1 MAKICLG
8 QPHEGSFEIGTS
20 PYLEAISLLSGT
32 SLQSHEAL
40 TRHKEL
46 AEIILV
52 EQGHCRLLTEDDSLL
67 MQEGSLALIGSDTL
81 HGFKPGR
88 TCSLLILH
96 TGGLHFRHLP
106 SGAFTTEGI
115 PCLLSLGP
123 EQTLIR
129 QLLQNI
135 KLLQVLP
142 ESPKRNETAA
152 RLIQALAPLLLPLI
166 SQQASGEKEVSS
178 ALRIKEYIDAHYLE
192 ELKLSTIAS
201 ALHVSTYY
209 LSHTFKDL
217 TGDSPMQYIIKRRM
231 DAAQNLLLT
240 TNYSITDIAM
250 RCGYNNSNY
259 FQYVFNH
266 LIGMPPGKYR
276 KAWKGNRT

>member
-1 MAKICLG
+1 MDNICILG
-8 QPHEGSFEIGTS
+8 IIPQPVHRGKAYGSGKS
-20 PYLEAISLLSGT
+20 SSLPVWTGRPEHICKVIAVTGNNLIFMK
-32 SLQSHEAL
+32 L
-40 TRHKEL
+40 RHKS
-46 AEIILV
+46 AILPHLSRKIRNDAQV
-52 EQGHCRLLTEDDSLL
+52 L
-67 MQEGSLALIGSDTL
+67 
-81 HGFKPGR
+81 GR
-88 TCSLLILH
+88 RQRSK
-96 TGGLHFRHLP
+96 
-106 SGAFTTEGI
+106 
-115 PCLLSLGP
+115 
-123 EQTLIR
+123 IR

-152 RLIQALAPLLLPLI
+152 GLIQALAPLLLPLI

-217 TGDSPMQYIIKRRM
+217 TGDSPLQYIIKRRM

-266 LIGMPPGKYR
+266 LIGMPPGKYW

>member
-1 MAKICLG
+1 MANITLG
-8 QPHEGSFEIGTS
+8 QPHGGSFEIGTR
-20 PYLEAISLLSGT
+20 PYLESLSLLSGA
-32 SLQSHEAL
+32 SLQGCEAL
-40 TRHKEL
+40 TSHQEL
-46 AEIILV
+46 AELILV
-52 EQGHCRLLTEDDSLL
+52 EQGRCRLLAEEGSLL
-67 MQEGSLALIGSDTL
+67 MQAGNLALVGSGTL

-96 TGGLHFRHLP
+96 AGGLRFRHLLP
-106 SGAFTTEGI
+106 GAFTEEGK
-115 PCLLSLGP
+115 PCLLNLGP
-123 EQTLIR
+123 EQALIS

-142 ESPKRNETAA
+142 ESPERNETAA
-152 RLIQALAPLLLPLI
+152 GLIQALLPLLPALI
-166 SQQASGEKEVSS
+166 AQQASGEKEVSS

-259 FQYVFNH
+259 FQSVFNN
-266 LIGMPPGKYR
+266 LVGMPPGKYR
-276 KAWKGNRT
+276 KAWKGN

>member
-1 MAKICLG
+1 MANIALG
-8 QPHEGSFEIGTS
+8 QPHGGSFEIGTR
-20 PYLEAISLLSGT
+20 PYLESLSLLSGA
-32 SLQSHEAL
+32 SLQSCEAL
-40 TRHKEL
+40 TSHKEL
-46 AEIILV
+46 AELILV
-52 EQGHCRLLTEDDSLL
+52 EQGRCRLLAEEGSLL
-67 MQEGSLALIGSDTL
+67 MQAGHLALVGSNTL

-96 TGGLHFRHLP
+96 AGGLRFRHLP
-106 SGAFTTEGI
+106 PGAFTKEGK
-115 PCLLSLGP
+115 PCLLNLGP
-123 EQTLIR
+123 EQALIN

-142 ESPKRNETAA
+142 ESPERNESAA
-152 RLIQALAPLLLPLI
+152 GLIQALLPLLPALI
-166 SQQASGEKEVSS
+166 AQQSSGEREVSS

-259 FQYVFNH
+259 FQSVFNN
-266 LIGMPPGKYR
+266 LVGMPPGKYR
-276 KAWKGNRT
+276 KAWKGN